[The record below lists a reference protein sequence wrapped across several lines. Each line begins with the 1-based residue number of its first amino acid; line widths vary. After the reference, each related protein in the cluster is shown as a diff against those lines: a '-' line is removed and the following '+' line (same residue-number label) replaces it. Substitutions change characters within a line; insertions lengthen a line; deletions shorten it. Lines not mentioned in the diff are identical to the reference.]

1 KQVYKRATRQKRGRP
16 LNPSGHW
23 RPTVS
28 LLSQGRRG
36 KSPCPP
42 MSLAPTLVC
51 LPLWPLKLA
60 GKTRPSPY
68 MPDKGHCGNF
78 TLSKNL
84 CPYLAPGKVPNQFD
98 LSPLPASSA
107 GICHSSPHIFGLGPE
122 VGVVAPQTTLLIV
135 VAEPLG
141 AKLDRS

>member
-1 KQVYKRATRQKRGRP
+1 
-16 LNPSGHW
+16 
-23 RPTVS
+23 
-28 LLSQGRRG
+28 GRRG

-60 GKTRPSPY
+60 GKTRPSPD

-78 TLSKNL
+78 TLYKN
-84 CPYLAPGKVPNQFD
+84 
-98 LSPLPASSA
+98 LSPLLPAGQVHNKCDSFSLNASSA
-107 GICHSSPHIFGLGPE
+107 GICHNSPHIFGLGPE
-122 VGVVAPQTTLLIV
+122 GGVVAPQTTLLRV